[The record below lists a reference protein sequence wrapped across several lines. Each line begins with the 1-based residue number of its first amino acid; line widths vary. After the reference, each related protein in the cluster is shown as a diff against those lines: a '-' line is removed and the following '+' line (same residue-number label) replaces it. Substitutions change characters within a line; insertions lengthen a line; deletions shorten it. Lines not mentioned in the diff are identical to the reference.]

1 LCNISQRRAC
11 LRHNDL
17 RHNEQFV
24 PAEIYI
30 FRHGIE
36 SRLPGAEGLSEQGIA
51 RVRRQARGL
60 ARMGVML
67 DVILA
72 GNDQVSRDTAAALA
86 DGLVPRPR
94 VIETPA
100 FGPDGNVEDAHREL
114 WDAASD
120 IRIAA
125 VGHEPVV
132 GILAARLIG
141 AQQPLIFKKAAGC
154 RIDVDQGSQSGE
166 LRWFL
171 PPRIL
176 RAIGRWA

>member
-1 LCNISQRRAC
+1 VA
-11 LRHNDL
+11 
-17 RHNEQFV
+17 FV

-36 SRLPGAEGLSEQGIA
+36 SRLPGFPGLSEQGVA

-60 ARMGVML
+60 ARMGVTL

-72 GNDQVSRDTAAALA
+72 GNDQPSRDTAAALA
-86 DGLVPRPR
+86 DGLLPRPR
-94 VIETPA
+94 VIETAA
-100 FGPDGNVEDAHREL
+100 FGPEGNAEDAHREL
-114 WDAASD
+114 WDTASD

-125 VGHEPVV
+125 VGREPMI

-154 RIDVDQGSQSGE
+154 RIDIDQEHRTGH